1 MGMGSV
7 LEKTFFAPKGSFS
20 NKFENFCCCQ
30 VKVKQMRK
38 CLETSLEV
46 TLVSLCVIVMDKGI
60 TGGKGVALSCNKM

>member
-1 MGMGSV
+1 M
-7 LEKTFFAPKGSFS
+7 K
-20 NKFENFCCCQ
+20 
-30 VKVKQMRK
+30 K